1 MITTAQ
7 RLMLSLP
14 LVAFPLVAS
23 AFNLGQLNARS
34 RTSEIL
40 EATIELY
47 LAPYERAAPM
57 VVTLAPD
64 LFSPQTTST
73 ATLLSAISSTVEHL
87 ADGYSVIRLRSA
99 TPINV
104 TEFSFR
110 LRAAQGPQT
119 LSRVYTI
126 NLRAPPAPSVNRNRV
141 RKSSLPTAVSTSAN
155 TTQSASLT
163 GTEYGPVRSGETL
176 WAIAKSV
183 RGSSSLNA
191 TLQALHAANL
201 DAFVNGDVNRL
212 KLGVTLRLPTA
223 EKAASTAS
231 VSTSGPATEM
241 KHSAETITE
250 AFFASEI
257 EAPPSATVEAPRA
270 TVAISQRDP
279 ALAKKLADL
288 DAKFAAI
295 RAQYATG
302 SPITA
307 PRGAPAA
314 PNIAA
319 SPKQPVVL
327 VAPVAATE
335 PAHAAPPTD
344 AVNDKPASTP
354 PVSRTLDSYSPKPAN
369 NGWRPLLIGLLFAPI
384 LTVAV
389 ITYVRRERQ
398 ARRNL
403 EAAFVARE
411 AKRKAEVAAKA
422 GHRTQEEPER
432 QTTRR
437 ASPHEDLMALDR
449 ATALDGLDVARALT
463 ALSPPLDDTQN
474 EIDASIANGRYQDAA
489 RLLQQVIVAAPRN
502 LAAKLR
508 LAEVFY
514 ITERVEEFGALAE
527 DLQRYHRG
535 DLTNEEWRRVM
546 RMGKIIAPDIGPFAG
561 PLAVNSR

>member
-1 MITTAQ
+1 MIITVQ

-14 LVAFPLVAS
+14 LVAFPLVAG
-23 AFNLGQLNARS
+23 AFNLGQVNARS

-40 EATIELY
+40 DATIELY
-47 LAPYERAAPM
+47 LAPYGRAAPM
-57 VVTLAPD
+57 IVTLAPD

-73 ATLLSAISSTVEHL
+73 ATLLSAISSTVEHF

-141 RKSSLPTAVSTSAN
+141 RKSSLPTAVSTSAS

-201 DAFVNGDVNRL
+201 DAFVNGDINRL

-223 EKAASTAS
+223 DKAASTAS
-231 VSTSGPATEM
+231 AATIRPATER
-241 KHSAETITE
+241 KRSAETSTE
-250 AFFASEI
+250 AFFASES
-257 EAPPSATVEAPRA
+257 EAPLSATVEAPRA
-270 TVAISQRDP
+270 TVAKSRRDP
-279 ALAKKLADL
+279 VLAKKLADL

-295 RAQYATG
+295 RAQYAIG
-302 SPITA
+302 APITA
-307 PRGAPAA
+307 PNVAT
-314 PNIAA
+314 
-319 SPKQPVVL
+319 KQPVVV

-344 AVNDKPASTP
+344 AVNDRPASTP
-354 PVSRTLDSYSPKPAN
+354 PISRTLDSYSPKPAN

-411 AKRKAEVAAKA
+411 AQRKAEVATKA
-422 GHRTQEEPER
+422 GRRTQEGPER

-437 ASPHEDLMALDR
+437 APPYEDLIALDR
-449 ATALDGLDVARALT
+449 ATALDVMDVT
-463 ALSPPLDDTQN
+463 QALSTLAPSLNDTQN
-474 EIDASIANGRYQDAA
+474 DIDASIANGRYQDAA

-514 ITERVEEFGALAE
+514 ITERVEEFGTLAE

-546 RMGKIIAPDIGPFAG
+546 RMGKIITPDIAPFAG
-561 PLAVNSR
+561 ALAVNSG

>member
-1 MITTAQ
+1 MIITVQ

-57 VVTLAPD
+57 IVTLAPD

-73 ATLLSAISSTVEHL
+73 ATLLSAISSTVERF

-126 NLRAPPAPSVNRNRV
+126 HLRALPAPSVNRNRV
-141 RKSSLPTAVSTSAN
+141 RKSSLPTAVSTSAS
-155 TTQSASLT
+155 TTQSVASLT

-231 VSTSGPATEM
+231 AATIGPATEI

-257 EAPPSATVEAPRA
+257 EAPPRATVEAPRA

-288 DAKFAAI
+288 DTKFAAI

-302 SPITA
+302 LPITA

-314 PNIAA
+314 PNVAA
-319 SPKQPVVL
+319 PPKPAVL

-335 PAHAAPPTD
+335 PARAAPPTD

-354 PVSRTLDSYSPKPAN
+354 PVARTLDSYSPKPAN
-369 NGWRPLLIGLLFAPI
+369 NGWRPLLIALLFAPI
-384 LTVAV
+384 LIVAV

-411 AKRKAEVAAKA
+411 AQRKSEVAAKA
-422 GHRTQEEPER
+422 GRRTQEGPER

-437 ASPHEDLMALDR
+437 ASPYEDLIALDR
-449 ATALDGLDVARALT
+449 ATALDVMDVTQALT
-463 ALSPPLDDTQN
+463 TLAPSLNDTQN
-474 EIDASIANGRYQDAA
+474 DIDASIANGRYQDAA
-489 RLLQQVIVAAPRN
+489 RLLQQVIAAAPRN

-508 LAEVFY
+508 LTEVFY

-527 DLQRYHRG
+527 DLQRNHRG

-546 RMGKIIAPDIGPFAG
+546 RMGKIITPDIAPFAG
-561 PLAVNSR
+561 ALAVNSR

>member
-1 MITTAQ
+1 MIITVQ

-14 LVAFPLVAS
+14 LVAFPLVAG

-119 LSRVYTI
+119 LSRVYAI

-141 RKSSLPTAVSTSAN
+141 RKSSLPTAVSTSAS

-201 DAFVNGDVNRL
+201 DAFVNGDINRL
-212 KLGVTLRLPTA
+212 KLGVTLRLPNA
-223 EKAASTAS
+223 EKTASTAS
-231 VSTSGPATEM
+231 AATLGPATDR

-250 AFFASEI
+250 AFFASEV

-279 ALAKKLADL
+279 VLAKKLADL

-295 RAQYATG
+295 RAKYAIG
-302 SPITA
+302 APSTA
-307 PRGAPAA
+307 PNVAT
-314 PNIAA
+314 
-319 SPKQPVVL
+319 KQPVVL

-369 NGWRPLLIGLLFAPI
+369 NGWRPMLIGLLFAPI

-411 AKRKAEVAAKA
+411 AQRKAEVAAKA
-422 GHRTQEEPER
+422 GRRTQEEPER
-432 QTTRR
+432 QTTRS
-437 ASPHEDLMALDR
+437 ASPYEDLVTLDR
-449 ATALDGLDVARALT
+449 ATALDGLDVTRALT
-463 ALSPPLDDTQN
+463 TLSPPLDDTQN
-474 EIDASIANGRYQDAA
+474 EIDASIENGRYQDAA
-489 RLLQQVIVAAPRN
+489 RLLQQVIAAAPRN
-502 LAAKLR
+502 WAAKLR

-514 ITERVEEFGALAE
+514 FTERVEEFGALAE

-546 RMGKIIAPDIGPFAG
+546 HMGKIIAPDIGPFAG
-561 PLAVNSR
+561 PLAVNSG

>member
-1 MITTAQ
+1 MIITVQ
-7 RLMLSLP
+7 RLMLALP
-14 LVAFPLVAS
+14 LVAFPLVAG

-34 RTSEIL
+34 RTSEML
-40 EATIELY
+40 DATIELY
-47 LAPYERAAPM
+47 LAPYERAVPM

-126 NLRAPPAPSVNRNRV
+126 NLRALPAPSVNRNHV
-141 RKSSLPTAVSTSAN
+141 RKSSLPTAVSTSAS
-155 TTQSASLT
+155 TTQAGASLT
-163 GTEYGPVRSGETL
+163 GTEYGPVRNGETL

-201 DAFVNGDVNRL
+201 DAFVNGDINRL

-223 EKAASTAS
+223 DEAASTAS
-231 VSTSGPATEM
+231 ASTIGPATEM

-250 AFFASEI
+250 AFFASESEI

-270 TVAISQRDP
+270 TVAKSRRDP
-279 ALAKKLADL
+279 VLEKKLADL

-302 SPITA
+302 APITA
-307 PRGAPAA
+307 PNVA
-314 PNIAA
+314 
-319 SPKQPVVL
+319 PKQPVVL

-344 AVNDKPASTP
+344 AVNDTPASTP

-422 GHRTQEEPER
+422 GRRTQEGPER

-449 ATALDGLDVARALT
+449 ATA
-463 ALSPPLDDTQN
+463 
-474 EIDASIANGRYQDAA
+474 
-489 RLLQQVIVAAPRN
+489 
-502 LAAKLR
+502 
-508 LAEVFY
+508 
-514 ITERVEEFGALAE
+514 
-527 DLQRYHRG
+527 
-535 DLTNEEWRRVM
+535 
-546 RMGKIIAPDIGPFAG
+546 
-561 PLAVNSR
+561 